1 MIKSLTELIKYKD
14 FFYLLIERDI
24 KLKYRRSFL
33 GYLWSILNPLL
44 SMIVMTIVFSQMF
57 KRNIDNFPVYLLTGN
72 IMFTFMRE
80 SSTLAMGSVIGNSSL
95 LKKISVPK
103 YIFALSTVTSSLVN
117 FLFSLGALFIVVIIT
132 SVKITFACIF
142 IFIPIIEIYVFCI
155 GLGLYLAQASVFFRD
170 IRNIWSVITLAWMY
184 LTPIFYPLDLL
195 SETLQY
201 WIQRVNPMYI
211 YITQFRDLVLFG
223 KLSSLS
229 LIIRG
234 LFFALLM
241 LFIGIWRFKRNE
253 DRFIL
258 YI

>member
-1 MIKSLTELIKYKD
+1 
-14 FFYLLIERDI
+14 
-24 KLKYRRSFL
+24 
-33 GYLWSILNPLL
+33 
-44 SMIVMTIVFSQMF
+44 
-57 KRNIDNFPVYLLTGN
+57 
-72 IMFTFMRE
+72 
-80 SSTLAMGSVIGNSSL
+80 
-95 LKKISVPK
+95 
-103 YIFALSTVTSSLVN
+103 
-117 FLFSLGALFIVVIIT
+117 
-132 SVKITFACIF
+132 
-142 IFIPIIEIYVFCI
+142 
-155 GLGLYLAQASVFFRD
+155 
-170 IRNIWSVITLAWMY
+170 MY